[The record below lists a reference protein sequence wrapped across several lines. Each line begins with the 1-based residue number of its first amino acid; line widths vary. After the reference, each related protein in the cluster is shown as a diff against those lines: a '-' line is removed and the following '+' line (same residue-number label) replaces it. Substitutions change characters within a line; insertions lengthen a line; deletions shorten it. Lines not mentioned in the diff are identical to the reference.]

1 MANGFNKEEVVA
13 FEDVLAG
20 FDDALVLSKLVNV
33 YRPGD
38 TTMERTNDVIYRP
51 MPYIASSQNRVVG
64 TPVNSLDMVQLAVPS
79 TLGFAKN
86 VTFSLDAKEL
96 RDQLQEGRLGQ
107 SASQR
112 LASDINTAL
121 NSTAAVFGGIV
132 VTRTTAAGTFDDV
145 ALCDT
150 TMNERGVPMEDRHI
164 VFNSRDYN
172 GIAGNLV
179 GTARSF
185 GKGNKSDTAFEKA
198 SIGEV
203 SGFMAYKSDTQY
215 RLAATAVTSARTIDT
230 RATASNYYV
239 PRATS
244 TSATGE
250 TNNVDNRFQTITVSS
265 NANFAQGDAFT
276 VAGVNTV
283 HAITKQDTG
292 QPFTA
297 RVVSVG
303 ASNTLVITPP
313 MITAQGGSGAELQY
327 QNCVVTATSAT
338 AAITMMN
345 YDAAGANVFWH
356 KPAIE
361 LIAGRYAV
369 PDNTGAAVMRA
380 TTDQGIELVMTKFFD
395 TSTFKTRFTFDTL
408 FGTNVLNTE
417 MAGILL
423 FNQTP

>member
-1 MANGFNKEEVVA
+1 MANGFSKEERVA

-38 TTMERTNDVIYRP
+38 TTMERTNDVIWRP

-96 RDQLQEGRLGQ
+96 RDQLQEGRLGK
-107 SASQR
+107 SAAQR
-112 LASDINTAL
+112 LASDINTAI

-145 ALCDT
+145 ALCNSAMT
-150 TMNERGVPMEDRHI
+150 ERGVPMEDRHI
-164 VFNSRDYN
+164 VFNVRDYN
-172 GIAGNLV
+172 GMSGNLAARQNVV
-179 GTARSF
+179 GKVQTAY
-185 GKGNKSDTAFEKA
+185 DKA
-198 SIGEV
+198 YIGPV
-203 SGFMAYKSDTQY
+203 AGFSAYQTDTQY
-215 RLAATAVTSARTIDT
+215 RLAATAVATARTIDT
-230 RATASNYYV
+230 RAAALNYYV
-239 PRATS
+239 PVATV
-244 TSATGE
+244 TAVTG

-265 NANFAQGDAFT
+265 NANFVQGDAFIP
-276 VAGVNTV
+276 AGVNTV

-313 MITAQGGSGAELQY
+313 MITAQGGSSAELQY

-380 TTDQGIELVMTKFFD
+380 TTDQGIELVMTKWFD
-395 TSTFKTRFTFDTL
+395 TATFKTRFTFDTL

>member
-38 TTMERTNDVIYRP
+38 TTMERTNDVIWRP
-51 MPYIASSQNRVVG
+51 QPYIASSQNRVIG
-64 TPVNSLDMVQLAVPS
+64 TPVNSRDMVQLAVPS

-96 RDQLQEGRLGQ
+96 RDALQENRLGA

-121 NSTAAVFGGIV
+121 NSTASVFGGIV

-172 GIAGNLV
+172 GMAGNLAGRQNLV
-179 GTARSF
+179 TGKTLTAY
-185 GKGNKSDTAFEKA
+185 DKA
-198 SIGEV
+198 MIGPV
-203 SGFMAYKSDTQY
+203 SGFSAYKSDTQY
-215 RLAATAVTSARTIDT
+215 RLAATAVATARTINT
-230 RATASNYYV
+230 TVAGNNFYV
-239 PRATS
+239 PRATVD
-244 TSATGE
+244 TVTG
-250 TNNVDNRFQTITVSS
+250 TNNVDNRFHTITVSS
-265 NANFAQGDAFT
+265 NANFAPGDAFT
-276 VAGVNTV
+276 IAGVESV
-283 HAITKQDTG
+283 HAITKQATG
-292 QPFTA
+292 QPMTF

-313 MITAQGGSGAELQY
+313 MITAQGGSDAELQY
-327 QNCVVTATSAT
+327 QNCVVTATST
-338 AAITMMN
+338 TSAIALLN
-345 YDAAGANVFWH
+345 IDPAGANIFFH

-423 FNQTP
+423 FNQVP

>member
-1 MANGFNKEEVVA
+1 MANGFNKEEIVA

-38 TTMERTNDVIYRP
+38 ATMERTNDVIWRP

-64 TPVNSLDMVQLAVPS
+64 TPVASKDMTQLAVPS

-96 RDQLQEGRLGQ
+96 RDALQENRLGA

-112 LASDINTAL
+112 LASDINTAI
-121 NSTAAVFGGIV
+121 NSTASVFGGIV

-150 TMNERGVPMEDRHI
+150 VMNERGVPMEDRHI

-172 GIAGNLV
+172 GMAGNLANRQNLV
-179 GTARSF
+179 AGKTQTAY
-185 GKGNKSDTAFEKA
+185 DKA
-198 SIGEV
+198 LIGQV
-203 SGFMAYKSDTQY
+203 AGFSAYKSDTQY
-215 RLAATAVTSARTIDT
+215 RLAATAVTTARTIDT
-230 RATASNYYV
+230 RATALNYYV
-239 PRATS
+239 PVATV
-244 TSATGE
+244 TGVTG

-265 NANFAQGDAFT
+265 NANFAPGDAFT
-276 VAGVNTV
+276 VAGINTV

-313 MITAQGGSGAELQY
+313 MITAQGGSDAELQY
-327 QNCVVTATSAT
+327 QNCVAASTSAT
-338 AAITMMN
+338 ASITMMN
-345 YDAAGANVFWH
+345 YDAAGTNVFWH

-380 TTDQGIELVMTKFFD
+380 STDQGIELVMTKWFD
-395 TSTFKTRFTFDTL
+395 TATFKTRYTFDTL

>member
-20 FDDALVLSKLVNV
+20 FEDALVLSKLVNV

-38 TTMERTNDVIYRP
+38 TTMERTNDVIWRP
-51 MPYIASSQNRVVG
+51 QPYIASSQNRVVG
-64 TPVNSLDMVQLAVPS
+64 TPVNSRDMTQLSVPS

-96 RDQLQEGRLGQ
+96 RDALQENRLGA

-112 LASDINTAL
+112 LASDINTAI
-121 NSTAAVFGGIV
+121 NSTAAVFGGVV

-150 TMNERGVPMEDRHI
+150 TLNERGVPMEDRHI

-172 GIAGNLV
+172 GMAGNLANRQNLV
-179 GTARSF
+179 AGKTQTAY
-185 GKGNKSDTAFEKA
+185 DKA
-198 SIGEV
+198 YIGPV
-203 SGFMAYKSDTQY
+203 AGFSAYKSDTQY
-215 RLAATAVTSARTIDT
+215 RLAGTAVATARTIST
-230 RATASNYYV
+230 LPAALNYYV
-239 PRATS
+239 PVATV
-244 TSATGE
+244 TGVTG

-265 NANFAQGDAFT
+265 NANFAAGDAFT
-276 VAGVNTV
+276 VANVNTV

-303 ASNTLVITPP
+303 AGNTLVITPP
-313 MITAQGGSGAELQY
+313 MITAQGGSDAELQY
-327 QNCVVTATSAT
+327 QNCVVTSTSAT

-345 YDAAGANVFWH
+345 FDSAGCNVFWH

-380 TTDQGIELVMTKFFD
+380 TTDQGIELVMTKWFD
-395 TSTFKTRFTFDTL
+395 TATFKTRFTFDTL
-408 FGTNVLNTE
+408 FGTNVLNSE
-417 MAGILL
+417 MVGLLL

>member
-1 MANGFNKEEVVA
+1 
-13 FEDVLAG
+13 
-20 FDDALVLSKLVNV
+20 
-33 YRPGD
+33 
-38 TTMERTNDVIYRP
+38 MERTNDVIWRP
-51 MPYIASSQNRVVG
+51 QPYIASSQNRVVG
-64 TPVNSLDMVQLAVPS
+64 TPVNSRDMVQLSVPS

-96 RDQLQEGRLGQ
+96 RDALQENRLGA

-112 LASDINTAL
+112 LASDINTAI
-121 NSTAAVFGGIV
+121 NATASVFGGIV

-172 GIAGNLV
+172 GMAGNLAARQNVV
-179 GTARSF
+179 GKVLTAY
-185 GKGNKSDTAFEKA
+185 DKA
-198 SIGEV
+198 YINEV
-203 SGFMAYKSDTQY
+203 SGFSAYKSDTQY

-230 RATASNYYV
+230 RVTANNFYV
-239 PRATS
+239 PRATVD
-244 TSATGE
+244 TVTG

-276 VAGVNTV
+276 IAGVNTV

-292 QPFTA
+292 QPFTV

-313 MITAQGGSGAELQY
+313 MITAQGGSDAELQY
-327 QNCVVTATSAT
+327 QNCVVVTTSAT
-338 AAITMMN
+338 AAITMLN
-345 YDAAGANVFWH
+345 LDAAGTNVFWH

-380 TTDQGIELVMTKFFD
+380 TTDQGIELVMTKWFD
-395 TSTFKTRFTFDTL
+395 TATFKTRFTFDTL

>member
-1 MANGFNKEEVVA
+1 
-13 FEDVLAG
+13 
-20 FDDALVLSKLVNV
+20 
-33 YRPGD
+33 
-38 TTMERTNDVIYRP
+38 
-51 MPYIASSQNRVVG
+51 
-64 TPVNSLDMVQLAVPS
+64 VPS

-96 RDQLQEGRLGQ
+96 RDALQENRLGA

-112 LASDINTAL
+112 LASDINTAI
-121 NSTAAVFGGIV
+121 NATASVFGGIV

-150 TMNERGVPMEDRHI
+150 VMNERGVPMEDRHI

-172 GIAGNLV
+172 GMAGNLANRQNLV
-179 GTARSF
+179 AGKTQTAY
-185 GKGNKSDTAFEKA
+185 DKA
-198 SIGEV
+198 LIGPV
-203 SGFMAYKSDTQY
+203 AGFSAYKSDTQY
-215 RLAATAVTSARTIDT
+215 RLAATAVTTARTIDT
-230 RATASNYYV
+230 RVTANNFYV
-239 PRATS
+239 PRATVD
-244 TSATGE
+244 TVTG

-265 NANFAQGDAFT
+265 NANFAAGDAFT
-276 VAGVNTV
+276 IQGVNTV

-292 QPFTA
+292 QPFTV

-303 ASNTLVITPP
+303 AGNTLVVTPP
-313 MITAQGGSGAELQY
+313 MISAQGNSDAELQY
-327 QNCVVTATSAT
+327 QNCVVAGVGLASAS
-338 AAITMMN
+338 ITMMN
-345 YDAAGANVFWH
+345 FDAAGTNVFWH

-380 TTDQGIELVMTKFFD
+380 TTDQGIELVMTKWFD
-395 TSTFKTRFTFDTL
+395 TATFKTRFTFDTL

>member
-1 MANGFNKEEVVA
+1 MTNSFSKEERVA

-20 FDDALVLSKLVNV
+20 FQDALVLSRLVNV

-38 TTMERTNDVIYRP
+38 TTMERTNDVIWRP
-51 MPYIASSQNRVVG
+51 QPYIAASQNRVIG
-64 TPVNSLDMVQLAVPS
+64 TPVTDKVMTQLAVPS

-86 VTFSLDAKEL
+86 VTFQLDAKEL

-112 LASDINTAL
+112 LASDINTSVY
-121 NSTAAVFGGIV
+121 STAAVFGSLV

-145 ALCDT
+145 ALCDAM
-150 TMNERGVPMEDRHI
+150 MNERGVPMEDRHI

-172 GIAGNLV
+172 GMAGNLANRANLV
-179 GTARSF
+179 TGKTQTAYDR
-185 GKGNKSDTAFEKA
+185 A
-198 SIGEV
+198 SIGMV
-203 SGFMAYKSDTQY
+203 AGFDAYKSDVGF
-215 RLAATAVTSARTIDT
+215 RIAASAVTTARTIDT
-230 RATASNYYV
+230 RASANNFYV

-244 TSATGE
+244 TAVTGE

-265 NANFAQGDAFT
+265 NANFAPGDAFT
-276 VAGVNTV
+276 IAGINSV
-283 HAITKQDTG
+283 HNITKQDTG
-292 QPFTA
+292 QPMTF

-313 MITAQGGSGAELQY
+313 IISNQGTPNDAAEQYQTCVVAGSGL
-327 QNCVVTATSAT
+327 AT
-338 AAITMMN
+338 AAITILN
-345 YDAAGANVFWH
+345 IDPAGANVFWH

-380 TTDQGIELVMTKFFD
+380 STDQGIEVVMTKWFD
-395 TSTFKTRFTFDTL
+395 TATFKTRFTFDTL
-408 FGTNVLNTE
+408 YGTNVLNTE
-417 MAGILL
+417 MAGVLL
-423 FNQTP
+423 FSQTP

>member
-1 MANGFNKEEVVA
+1 MVNGFSKEEVVA

-20 FDDALVLSKLVNV
+20 FEDAMVISKAVNI

-38 TTMERTNDVIYRP
+38 TTMERTNDVIWRP
-51 MPYIASSQNRVVG
+51 QPYIATSQNRVVG
-64 TPVNSLDMVQLAVPS
+64 SPIAAKGMTQLSVPS

-86 VTFSLDAKEL
+86 VSFELDAKEL
-96 RDQLQEGRLGQ
+96 RDQLQEGRLGK

-121 NSTAAVFGGIV
+121 NSTAAVFGGVV
-132 VTRTTAAGTFDDV
+132 VTRTSPAGTFDDV

-150 TMNERGVPMEDRHI
+150 TLNERGVPMEDRHI

-172 GIAGNLV
+172 GMAGNLANRANLV
-179 GTARSF
+179 AGKTQTAYD
-185 GKGNKSDTAFEKA
+185 KAFV
-198 SIGEV
+198 GEV
-203 SGFMAYKSDTQY
+203 SNFSAYKSDTQY
-215 RLAATAVTSARTIDT
+215 RLAATAVATARTIST
-230 RATASNYYV
+230 LPAALNYYV
-239 PRATS
+239 PRATVD
-244 TSATGE
+244 TVTG

-265 NANFAQGDAFT
+265 NANFAAGDAFSP
-276 VAGVNTV
+276 AGVETV
-283 HAITKQDTG
+283 HAITKQATG

-303 ASNTLVITPP
+303 AGNTLVITPP
-313 MITAQGGSGAELQY
+313 MITGQGGSDAELQY
-327 QNCVVTATSAT
+327 QNCAVVTPSAT
-338 AAITMMN
+338 ASITMLN
-345 YDAAGANVFWH
+345 LDSAGCNVFWH

-369 PDNTGAAVMRA
+369 PENTGAAVMRS
-380 TTDQGIELVMTKFFD
+380 TTEQGIELVMTKWFD
-395 TSTFKTRFTFDTL
+395 TKTFKTLFTFDTL